1 MHTELTKRW
10 PKFPLN
16 SKHTGGGIKIMGDV
30 YNKPEKNLKN
40 NWIWGKGKNC
50 ESKVC
55 CKLYYY

>member
-1 MHTELTKRW
+1 
-10 PKFPLN
+10 
-16 SKHTGGGIKIMGDV
+16 MGDV